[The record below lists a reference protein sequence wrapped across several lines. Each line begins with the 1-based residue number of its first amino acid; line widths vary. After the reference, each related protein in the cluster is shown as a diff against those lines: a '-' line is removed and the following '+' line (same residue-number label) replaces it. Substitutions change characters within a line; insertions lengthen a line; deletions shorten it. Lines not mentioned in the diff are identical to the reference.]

1 MLYALR
7 KTKTYPVSLH
17 LIMAIQLDN
26 GQHAYQ
32 RYGTY
37 LREKYDGKRVFKIIV
52 DGHFTCPNRDGSKGY
67 GGCTYCNVDS
77 FTPDS
82 ARKLPTMQ
90 EQVEEG
96 VRRAVNGYGAERF
109 IVYFQPNTNTY
120 APAHYLKALYDE
132 ALAEAERIVPGQV
145 VGLSVGTRPDCID
158 FEKVALLESYTDRYD
173 VDLEM
178 GMESIY
184 NDTLNRINRGC
195 SHEELESALELM
207 KDSPVDVCV
216 HTIFGFPWESRE
228 MMLRYADEINRF
240 PQIKFVKLHHLH
252 IVEGSIM
259 GVHYKREPFEL
270 FSLESYTDF
279 LCEFIPLLRSDI
291 VIQRLFGL
299 ADQELLIAP
308 HWDKGKSAVQ
318 TYIDKELES
327 RKVIQGSRCTIVLS
341 DLG

>member
-1 MLYALR
+1 M
-7 KTKTYPVSLH
+7 
-17 LIMAIQLDN
+17 QLEDTRPT
-26 GQHAYQ
+26 YQ
-32 RYGTY
+32 RYGNY
-37 LREKYDGKRVFKIIV
+37 LREKYAGKRVFKVIV

-82 ARKLPTMQ
+82 ARKLPTIQ

-96 VRRAVNGYGAERF
+96 IRRAVNGYGAERF
-109 IVYFQPNTNTY
+109 IIYFQPNTNTY

-132 ALAEAERIVPGQV
+132 ALAAAERVAPGRV

-184 NDTLNRINRGC
+184 NDTLSRINRGC
-195 SHEELESALELM
+195 SHEELEAALALM
-207 KDSPVDVCV
+207 VNSPVDVCV

-228 MMLRYADEINRF
+228 MMLRYADEVNRF
-240 PQIKFVKLHHLH
+240 PQIKFIKLHHLH

-259 GVHYKREPFEL
+259 GAHYKREPFEL
-270 FSLESYTDF
+270 FTLESYTEF
-279 LCEFIPLLRSDI
+279 LCEFIPLLRPDI

-299 ADQELLIAP
+299 ADLELLIAP
-308 HWDKGKSAVQ
+308 RWGKGKSAVQ
-318 TYIDKELES
+318 TYIDKELE
-327 RKVIQGSRCTIVLS
+327 RRAIVQGSAYTPTLS
-341 DLG
+341 SAG

>member
-1 MLYALR
+1 M
-7 KTKTYPVSLH
+7 
-17 LIMAIQLDN
+17 QLEN
-26 GQHAYQ
+26 ERPTYQ
-32 RYGTY
+32 RYGNY
-37 LREKYDGKRVFKIIV
+37 LREKYGGKRVFKVIV

-82 ARKLPTMQ
+82 ARKLPTIE

-96 VRRAVNGYGAERF
+96 IRRAVNGYGAERF
-109 IVYFQPNTNTY
+109 IIYFQPNTNTY

-132 ALAEAERIVPGQV
+132 ALAAAERIVPGQV

-158 FEKVALLESYTDRYD
+158 FEKVALLESYTARYD

-195 SHEELESALELM
+195 SHEELEAALSLM
-207 KDSPVDVCV
+207 SDSPVDVCV
-216 HTIFGFPWESRE
+216 HTIFGFPWESRA
-228 MMLRYADEINRF
+228 MMLRYADEVNRF
-240 PQIKFVKLHHLH
+240 PQIKFIKLHHLH

-270 FSLESYTDF
+270 FTLESYTDF
-279 LCEFIPLLRSDI
+279 LCDFIPLLRPDI

-299 ADQELLIAP
+299 ADLELLIAP
-308 HWDKGKSAVQ
+308 RWGKGKSAVQ
-318 TYIDKELES
+318 TYIDKELE
-327 RKVIQGSRCTIVLS
+327 RRHIVQGSAYATAVS
-341 DLG
+341 SAG